1 METFKTQITIY
12 GIQCVPTGRIYIGK
26 TCGYEGRIRSHMSLL
41 RCHKHRNALM
51 QSDFDAYGES
61 AFVFEIL
68 DVVEREAVKDTDGKI
83 RFTDCIRERE
93 RMIQY
98 QTYDPG
104 HGYNYKDRYFTR
116 GKRKEG

>member
-1 METFKTQITIY
+1 
-12 GIQCVPTGRIYIGK
+12 
-26 TCGYEGRIRSHMSLL
+26 
-41 RCHKHRNALM
+41 M